1 VAVPDRLDV
10 TLRLVRNAGRVSLTD
25 LAARLGVSE
34 MTVRRDL
41 DALQR
46 RGLVERVRGGAVAV
60 AEPESAAGFAARA
73 GWQAGVKDRLGRA
86 VADLV
91 EPGSTVLLDA
101 GTTTVHVARAL
112 ADRAAAYR
120 APLTVAALSL
130 PVAAALADRPGI
142 RLLVVGGESR
152 PGEQSLAGPLTAAV
166 LRQLTFDLFV
176 MSIGAVS
183 ADAGWSEFTLEDAA
197 VKQVALGQ
205 ARNSLVVADAAKL
218 GVRAFAAV
226 APLGAVGRLVT
237 DSSARDPQ
245 LSPAAQDTLAA
256 LEAADVEVRY
266 A

>member
-10 TLRLVRNAGRVSLTD
+10 TLRLVRNAGRVPLAD

-41 DALQR
+41 DTLQA

-60 AEPESAAGFAARA
+60 AEPETAAGFAARA
-73 GWQAGVKDRLGRA
+73 DWQAGVKDRLGRA

-101 GTTTVHVARAL
+101 GTTTVHVARHL
-112 ADRAAAYR
+112 AARAAAER
-120 APLTVAALSL
+120 WTLTVAALSL

-152 PGEQSLAGPLTAAV
+152 PGEQSLAGPLAAAA
-166 LRQLTFDLFV
+166 LRRLTFDLFV

-183 ADAGWSEFTLEDAA
+183 DRAGWTEFTLEDAA
-197 VKQVALGQ
+197 VKQVALEQ
-205 ARNSLVVADAAKL
+205 ARTALVVADASKL
-218 GVRAFAAV
+218 GVRAFATV
-226 APLGAVGRLVT
+226 APLGTVPRLVT
-237 DSSARDPQ
+237 DPSARDPQ

-256 LEAADVEVRY
+256 LDSAGVEVVC